1 MKKKWMLLALLGGPV
16 AALSQTLPQQ
26 AAAAATADM
35 PVPAIA
41 YQPLEPV
48 GASALVQEL
57 QDWKAASAAVGQYPR
72 GHRDIVKWE
81 KAQLPAPAAAMPT
94 PEAPR

>member
-1 MKKKWMLLALLGGPV
+1 MNKKWMLLAVLGGPV

-35 PVPAIA
+35 PVPVIA

-57 QDWKAASAAVGQYPR
+57 QDWKAANAAVGQYPR

>member
-1 MKKKWMLLALLGGPV
+1 MNKNWMLLAMLGWPVLGP
-16 AALSQTLPQQ
+16 SQTLPQQ
-26 AAAAATADM
+26 AAAAATADV

-57 QDWKAASAAVGQYPR
+57 QDWKAANAAVGQYPR